1 MSDARLLAIK
11 ALLDIFRR
19 GKRPKKSLENIA
31 SSLDRRDRSFHM
43 EIVYGVLRFRNTID
57 WILGHFL
64 KDPSNLDAFTLN
76 NLRIAVYQIF
86 FMRVP
91 DWAVVNE
98 SVEIEKDKTI
108 PDAPRRK
115 APLVNAVLRN
125 ILRQKEKFVP
135 PIKLDDPVEDMTT
148 NTSHPKWLIKRW
160 VERFG
165 KDDALL
171 LATANNEIRPF
182 SLRANTLK
190 ISRDELIEKLI
201 GNGVAGEP
209 TRFSPDGVLLKEMH
223 TYSDLD
229 FIHGLFAVQDEASQL
244 ITYLLDPKPGER
256 VLDTCAAPGGK
267 TSHIAQI
274 MQAKGEIIAIEKD
287 PKRIVSLEENLNMLG
302 LGNVKIINADLNN
315 MTVQDIGTFNK
326 VLVDAPCSS
335 IGVIRK
341 NPDIKYK
348 CTVSDLSN
356 NRTRQLELLKTASGF
371 LAKEGRLV
379 YSVCSTE
386 PEEGEEVVREFLK
399 TAADFRIIEDVQA
412 EFLHPFMEKG
422 EFRTYPHKYNMD
434 GFFGVA
440 LCRNR

>member
-1 MSDARLLAIK
+1 MSEARLLAIK
-11 ALLDIFRR
+11 SLLDILRR
-19 GKRPKKSLENIA
+19 GKRPKKSLEDIA

-57 WILGHFL
+57 WILDHFL
-64 KDPSNLDAFTLN
+64 KDPSNLDPFTLN

-91 DWAVVNE
+91 DWAVLNE

-108 PDAPRRK
+108 RDAPRRK

-135 PIKLDDPVEDMTT
+135 PIKLDDPVEDMTI

-165 KDDALL
+165 RDEALL
-171 LATANNEIRPF
+171 LATANNEVKPF
-182 SLRANTLK
+182 SLRTNTLR
-190 ISRDELIEKLI
+190 ISRDELVEDLI
-201 GNGVAGEP
+201 RNGVAVEP

-223 TYSDLD
+223 TYKDMD
-229 FIHGLFAVQDEASQL
+229 FVRGLFAVQDEASQL
-244 ITYLLDPKPGER
+244 IAYLLDPKPGEK
-256 VLDTCAAPGGK
+256 VLDACAAPGGK

-274 MQAKGEIIAIEKD
+274 MQDKGEVVAVEKD

-302 LGNVKIINADLNN
+302 LGSVKIINADVNDML
-315 MTVQDIGTFNK
+315 VRDIGTFNK
-326 VLVDAPCSS
+326 ILVDAPCSS

-348 CTVSDLSN
+348 CTAAELSS
-356 NRTRQLELLKTASGF
+356 NRSRQLQLLKTASGF

-399 TAADFRIIEDVQA
+399 TGADFRIIEDVQA
-412 EFLHPFMEKG
+412 EFLHPFMDKG
-422 EFRTYPHKYNMD
+422 IFRTYPHKHNMD

-440 LCRNR
+440 LCRKR

>member
-11 ALLDIFRR
+11 SLLDIFRR
-19 GKRPKKSLENIA
+19 GKRPKKSLEDTA
-31 SSLDRRDRSFHM
+31 SSLDKRDRSFQM

-57 WILGHFL
+57 WILNHFL
-64 KDPSNLDAFTLN
+64 KDPSNLDPFTLN

-108 PDAPRRK
+108 RDAPRRK
-115 APLVNAVLRN
+115 APLVNAVLRS
-125 ILRQKEKFVP
+125 ILRQKEKFAP
-135 PIKLDDPVEDMTT
+135 PIKLGDSIDDITI

-165 KDDALL
+165 KDNALL

-182 SLRANTLK
+182 SLRVNTLRT
-190 ISRDELIEKLI
+190 SRDELLENLI
-201 GNGVAGEP
+201 RNGVAGEP

-229 FIHGLFAVQDEASQL
+229 FIRGLFAVQDEASQL

-256 VLDTCAAPGGK
+256 VLDACAAPGGK

-274 MQAKGEIIAIEKD
+274 MHDKGEIIAVEKD
-287 PKRIVSLEENLNMLG
+287 PKRIVSLEENLDRLG
-302 LGNVKIINADLNN
+302 LGSVKIMNADVNN
-315 MTVQDIGTFNK
+315 MAVKDIGTFNK
-326 VLVDAPCSS
+326 ILVDAPCSS

-348 CTVSDLSN
+348 CTAADLSN
-356 NRTRQLELLKTASGF
+356 NSLKQLELLKTASGF
-371 LAKEGRLV
+371 LSEEGRLV

-399 TAADFRIIEDVQA
+399 TSTDFRIIEDVQP

-422 EFRTYPHKYNMD
+422 EFRTYPHKHNMD